1 MIKKRSN
8 RVVGPL
14 SKHVSEKQTSNDFP
28 RRGVDKESRLFIE
41 AEATE
46 ERATDKRGI
55 CVDDQSRVQGKK
67 QWNETPRACQTSL
80 TRCYPPFLAFSTVLF
95 SRSDRLS
102 LSLLTD
108 RIIFFFSLL
117 FPLLLVSSST
127 SEEPG
132 AFSFSVPLLI
142 SLFAVV
148 RSRSFRPRS
157 QLHAPDHSSS
167 ISAANENERGKEET
181 DTAGK
186 TNVPVV
192 RLMNVIKQNA
202 HGKDSSFLFLPI
214 RFVPIPF
221 FPRLYFPSHSIVRF
235 ISFRFVWF
243 SNVRS
248 RNTGR
253 QCGTFQD
260 RITR

>member
-1 MIKKRSN
+1 M
-8 RVVGPL
+8 
-14 SKHVSEKQTSNDFP
+14 
-28 RRGVDKESRLFIE
+28 
-41 AEATE
+41 
-46 ERATDKRGI
+46 
-55 CVDDQSRVQGKK
+55 
-67 QWNETPRACQTSL
+67 
-80 TRCYPPFLAFSTVLF
+80 
-95 SRSDRLS
+95 
-102 LSLLTD
+102 
-108 RIIFFFSLL
+108 IFFFSLL

-148 RSRSFRPRS
+148 RSRSFRPCS

-202 HGKDSSFLFLPI
+202 YGKDSSFLFLPI
-214 RFVPIPF
+214 RFVSIPF
-221 FPRLYFPSHSIVRF
+221 FPRFYFPSHSIVRF
-235 ISFRFVWF
+235 ISFRFPAFDQETLVDSVGHF
-243 SNVRS
+243 KIGS
-248 RNTGR
+248 RVKL
-253 QCGTFQD
+253 
-260 RITR
+260 